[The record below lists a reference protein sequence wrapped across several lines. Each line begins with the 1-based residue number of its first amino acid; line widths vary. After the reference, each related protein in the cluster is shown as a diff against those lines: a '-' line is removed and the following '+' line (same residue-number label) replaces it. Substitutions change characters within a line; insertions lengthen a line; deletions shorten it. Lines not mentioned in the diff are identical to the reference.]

1 MATMNTLNSANTV
14 ENTQYRTFNNK
25 FEWRVDKD
33 GLLRCTTNVLKR
45 CVMPYTVAEL
55 GDTVPLELK
64 KQRIVNLFVPDEE
77 LENSESLSTLEGKPV
92 SVDHQWQVGGS
103 IDSVGNVAGTPS
115 YNKESG
121 FLSADILVT
130 DPATIKRITNA
141 GDKDRLVDQSA
152 AYRNTIDW
160 VSGVSPDGEAFDG
173 IQRNIEY
180 NHIALLPQ
188 GTGRAGEEVRILNKD
203 RSISEVVEFTSM
215 KIGSTRI
222 RVMNEDVE
230 KLENEMDKKDKEM
243 ENASDDVVD
252 EVKKAKKEAETSNE
266 CAEKL
271 KSENEGLQAQI
282 TTLKE
287 TIGDITSP
295 SSMQVA
301 LNKALEDQA
310 ASSEIL
316 NSFTKEVKE
325 DFTKE
330 IKALH
335 GHDLRAK
342 VVQHIRTENKKPE
355 LTKEELGNE
364 GVVLGMFTALKDT
377 ASMVSNK
384 KTIAGADVIKT
395 MNSGGEVDG
404 KYDTVAKRRTLALEK
419 RTAYFSQHNSK

>member
-1 MATMNTLNSANTV
+1 MCAMNTQNSTYTC
-14 ENTQYRTFNNK
+14 ENTLYRTFNNA
-25 FEWRVDKD
+25 FTWRVDKD

-45 CVMPYTVAEL
+45 CVMPYTVKEL
-55 GDTVPLELK
+55 GDTVPSALK
-64 KQRIVNLFVPDEE
+64 NQRTVNLFVPDEE
-77 LENSESLSTLEGKPV
+77 LENAESLSTLEGKPI

-103 IDSVGNVAGTPS
+103 IDSVGNVAGKPT
-115 YNKESG
+115 YNKDSG

-141 GDKDRLVDQSA
+141 GDKERLVDQSA

-160 VSGVSPDGEAFDG
+160 VSGISPDGEPFDG

-180 NHIALLPQ
+180 NHIALLPK

-203 RSISEVVEFTSM
+203 RSNEVVEYTAIKF
-215 KIGSTRI
+215 GSSRI
-222 RVMNEDVE
+222 RVMNEDTE
-230 KLENEMDKKDKEM
+230 KLENEMDKKDKEI
-243 ENASDDVVD
+243 ENAAD
-252 EVKKAKKEAETSNE
+252 EVADKVEKSKKEAETSNE
-266 CAEKL
+266 DVKKL

-301 LNKALEDQA
+301 LNKALEEQA

-316 NSFTKEVKE
+316 NSFSSGAQEGFAE
-325 DFTKE
+325 E

-342 VVQHIRTENKKPE
+342 VVQQIRTQNKKPE
-355 LTKEELGNE
+355 LTKEEISNE

-384 KTIAGADVIKT
+384 KTISGAEVFKT
-395 MNSGGEVDG
+395 TNAGGEAA
-404 KYDTVAKRRTLALEK
+404 KYATAEARCSLE
-419 RTAYFSQHNSK
+419 YSKHKAHFKKNMDS